1 MKLHARCSTFTQS
14 KELQQIQQH
23 DQDWFVFSSLF
34 QSLGSL
40 RPKAQCFF
48 TSKNCLCSLV
58 HNENSSTFI
67 KSAEI
72 FEAKQKWGQIN
83 SMCEYER
90 DCCLFS
96 QTLADTNTVSTYR
109 KKQTHPTPQ
118 SNKTKPIQHSSCDT
132 FTAITSQNLL
142 FLFYWP
148 TS

>member
-1 MKLHARCSTFTQS
+1 MLVAAHLRSPKSFSKSNNMIKTDLCSAHYS
-14 KELQQIQQH
+14 KAWVLW
-23 DQDWFVFSSLF
+23 DQKHSV
-34 QSLGSL
+34 
-40 RPKAQCFF
+40 FF

-96 QTLADTNTVSTYR
+96 QTLADTNTVSTHR

-132 FTAITSQNLL
+132 FTAIASFFVLL
-142 FLFYWP
+142 TYKLEGKKY
-148 TS
+148 